1 MGPMQIQAI
10 MDTIP
15 HRYPILLIDR
25 VDELA
30 PNDYIKAIKNVSAN
44 EPVFQGHF
52 PENPIMPGVLMVE
65 AMAQAMAILA
75 IKTIEHEY
83 NRDAKG
89 SIFYF
94 AGIDS
99 VRFKRPVLPGDQL
112 QIQVKLLKHKGQIWK
127 AQGTAMVGDELACEA
142 QLLAAYKG

>member
-1 MGPMQIQAI
+1 MGPMQIQEI
-10 MDTIP
+10 METIP

-25 VDELA
+25 VEGIV
-30 PNDYIKAIKNVSAN
+30 PNDQITAIKNVSAN

-75 IKTIEHEY
+75 IKTIEHEL
-83 NRDAKG
+83 NRNEKG

-94 AGIDS
+94 AGIDR
-99 VRFKRPVLPGDQL
+99 VRFKRPVLPGDQML
-112 QIQVKLLKHKGQIWK
+112 INVKLLKHKGQIWK
-127 AQGTAMVGDELACEA
+127 ARGTVMVGDELACEA
-142 QLLAAYKG
+142 ELLAAYKG